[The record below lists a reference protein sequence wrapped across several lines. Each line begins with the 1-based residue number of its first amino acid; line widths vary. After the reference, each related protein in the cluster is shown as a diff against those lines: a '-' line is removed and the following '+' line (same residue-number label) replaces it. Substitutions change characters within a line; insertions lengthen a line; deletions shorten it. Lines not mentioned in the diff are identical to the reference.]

1 MERDTVMRF
10 GNDDQAGQAEIEQNQ
25 AARRRRI
32 QLRLN
37 STRQVYATVTKLRN
51 RLDEPGPVLSA
62 PRDEL
67 IDWIIDAEKRLV
79 SRETSNRGVD

>member
-1 MERDTVMRF
+1 MRF
-10 GNDDQAGQAEIEQNQ
+10 GNDDQAGQAEIEQDQ

-37 STRQVYATVTKLRN
+37 STRQVFATVTKLRN
-51 RLDEPGPVLSA
+51 QLKEPGPVLSG

-67 IDWIIDAEKRLV
+67 IDWIIDAERRLV
-79 SRETSNRGVD
+79 SRETTPGNVD